1 MYTKGASEVFGR
13 RTADI
18 SSYIWKF
25 LYMTLF
31 KFLLSSSTCNKLL
44 KYRAYTSSVE

>member
-18 SSYIWKF
+18 FIDLENFIYD
-25 LYMTLF
+25 
-31 KFLLSSSTCNKLL
+31 
-44 KYRAYTSSVE
+44 SV

>member
-13 RTADI
+13 QQI
-18 SSYIWKF
+18 SSYMWKF

-44 KYRAYTSSVE
+44 KYRAYTSSAE